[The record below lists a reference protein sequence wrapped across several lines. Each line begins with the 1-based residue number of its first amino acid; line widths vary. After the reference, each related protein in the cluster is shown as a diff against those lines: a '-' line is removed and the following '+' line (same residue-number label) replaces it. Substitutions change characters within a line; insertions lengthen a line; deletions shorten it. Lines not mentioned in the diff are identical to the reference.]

1 MVRLAHER
9 DAEGPGP
16 DAPGRDA
23 GTAARAPGGRGGRRH
38 LTRHCPVCHRLMRP
52 ALRRAAV
59 PLPQESGEEQDSG
72 M

>member
-1 MVRLAHER
+1 M
-9 DAEGPGP
+9 
-16 DAPGRDA
+16 
-23 GTAARAPGGRGGRRH
+23 
-38 LTRHCPVCHRLMRP
+38 CHRLMRL